1 MDALKIF
8 ENPIFGSVRI
18 SMDASNQPLFCASD
32 VCKALGYA
40 KPQNAVAMH
49 VDKGDALKQGTPIP
63 NQYGTIV
70 NQQLTYV
77 NESGLYALIFGSKQE
92 RAKEFKRWVTSE
104 VLPAIRQDGG
114 YMVDKANESEE
125 DLMARAL
132 SVAQKVLKRREERIK
147 LLEKEANNKNKQI
160 QQQTKAIEIQT
171 AQIKELNSAVG
182 EMQPKVSYVDMVLQ
196 CKETVTTTK
205 IAQDYGKSAKA
216 FNVLLRNNNI
226 QHKVNGQWI
235 LYSKYLS
242 RGYVQSDTISIMHS
256 NGMPGTVMHTKW
268 TQKGRLFLYEELK
281 KKGVLPLIESSL
293 YTQK

>member
-32 VCKALGYA
+32 VCKALGYTNSRKA
-40 KPQNAVAMH
+40 IADH
-49 VDKGDALKQGTPIP
+49 VEEGDVTKRYTPIP

-147 LLEKEANNKNKQI
+147 LLEKEANKKNKQI
-160 QQQTKAIEIQT
+160 QQQTKAIEIPFSL
-171 AQIKELNSAVG
+171 AKVKSVNSIVNIKYY
-182 EMQPKVSYVDMVLQ
+182 P
-196 CKETVTTTK
+196 
-205 IAQDYGKSAKA
+205 
-216 FNVLLRNNNI
+216 
-226 QHKVNGQWI
+226 
-235 LYSKYLS
+235 
-242 RGYVQSDTISIMHS
+242 
-256 NGMPGTVMHTKW
+256 
-268 TQKGRLFLYEELK
+268 
-281 KKGVLPLIESSL
+281 
-293 YTQK
+293 

>member
-32 VCKALGYA
+32 VCKALGYNNSRKA
-40 KPQNAVAMH
+40 IADH
-49 VDKGDALKQGTPIP
+49 VDTPDVTKRYTGVVTGSKSDGTDAIQ
-63 NQYGTIV
+63 QV
-70 NQQLTYV
+70 NMAYV

-147 LLEKEANNKNKQI
+147 LLEKEANNKAKQI
-160 QQQTKAIEIQT
+160 QQQTKAIEMPFSL
-171 AQIKELNSAVG
+171 AKVKSVNS
-182 EMQPKVSYVDMVLQ
+182 
-196 CKETVTTTK
+196 
-205 IAQDYGKSAKA
+205 
-216 FNVLLRNNNI
+216 
-226 QHKVNGQWI
+226 
-235 LYSKYLS
+235 LS
-242 RGYVQSDTISIMHS
+242 CSDFY
-256 NGMPGTVMHTKW
+256 P
-268 TQKGRLFLYEELK
+268 
-281 KKGVLPLIESSL
+281 
-293 YTQK
+293 

>member
-1 MDALKIF
+1 MKHESCLTKKSSDTDLKRYFCALQKLNESNQEFPVNLDEVWMLVYSRKDKAVRALLEDEQFIQDVDYQVF
-8 ENPIFGSVRI
+8 HQNGENPKGGRPTEIYYLSLSCLEYFIVRKVRKVFEVYRQVFHSVTNN
-18 SMDASNQPLFCASD
+18 SFQVPQSFSE
-32 VCKALGYA
+32 ALLLAA
-40 KPQNAVAMH
+40 KQQQEIEA
-49 VDKGDALKQGTPIP
+49 KQ
-63 NQYGTIV
+63 
-70 NQQLTYV
+70 
-77 NESGLYALIFGSKQE
+77 
-92 RAKEFKRWVTSE
+92 
-104 VLPAIRQDGG
+104 
-114 YMVDKANESEE
+114 
-125 DLMARAL
+125 
-132 SVAQKVLKRREERIK
+132 
-147 LLEKEANNKNKQI
+147 KQI
-160 QQQTKAIEIQT
+160 EAQSRAIERKNSEIIQ
-171 AQIKELNSAVG
+171 LSSAVG

-196 CKETVTTTK
+196 CKETVTTTQ

-216 FNVLLRNNNI
+216 FNVLLRNYNI